1 MRSVPTHI
9 NKNFDNAKDIQ
20 KSKMKDNKNRSD
32 ENVEDRLKSNN
43 EGDLLVTIH
52 NASQKFADE
61 LKYIQIARIQGNA
74 SPKLIE
80 AMQQKAEKIRQ
91 KMVEAIM
98 PQINTLDNYILKL
111 AKSPR
116 FKNVKGP
123 LYDPNTGWNPG
134 YRVMASDLRS
144 IIPLNPF
151 EALHKT

>member
-1 MRSVPTHI
+1 MRSVPTHV
-9 NKNFDNAKDIQ
+9 NKNFGKGQDIQ
-20 KSKMKDNKNRSD
+20 ASKMKDSKKRSD

-43 EGDLLVTIH
+43 KSDLLVTIH
-52 NASQKFADE
+52 NASQRYSEE
-61 LKYIQIARIQGNA
+61 LNYIRVARMQGNA
-74 SPKLIE
+74 SPEVLKG
-80 AMQQKAEKIRQ
+80 MRQKAERVRQ
-91 KMVEAIM
+91 TMVDAIM
-98 PQINTLDNYILKL
+98 PQINTLDDYIMKL

-134 YRVMASDLRS
+134 YRVMAADLRS